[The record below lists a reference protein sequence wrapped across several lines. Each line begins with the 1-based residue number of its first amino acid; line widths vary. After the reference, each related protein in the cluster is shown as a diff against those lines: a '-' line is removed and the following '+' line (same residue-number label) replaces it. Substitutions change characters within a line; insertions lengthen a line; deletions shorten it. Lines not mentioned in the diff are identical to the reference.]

1 MSWLPKL
8 LATYD
13 ACKGKEPQGSELL
26 MPICHSTQ
34 NAQIEIVLDGAGRFR
49 RASVLEKIQGVT
61 LIPCTEASGGRSGK
75 KPVNHPLHDKLQY
88 LAKDFTLWGGEVT
101 IGFAKD
107 PAEPYRDYLQS
118 LLDWAAADPH
128 PTLQAVLADT
138 TFAVRE

>member
-13 ACKGKEPQGSELL
+13 ECKGKEPQGSTPL

-34 NAQIEIVLDGAGRFR
+34 NAQIEIVLDGAGQFR
-49 RASVLEKIQGVT
+49 RASGLEKAQGVT

-88 LAKDFTLWGGEVT
+88 LAQDFTSWDGEVT
-101 IGFAKD
+101 VGFAIV
-107 PAEPYRDYLQS
+107 PAEP
-118 LLDWAAADPH
+118 
-128 PTLQAVLADT
+128 
-138 TFAVRE
+138 

>member
-13 ACKGKEPQGSELL
+13 ACKGKEPEGSAPL

-49 RASVLEKIQGVT
+49 RASVLEKVQGVT

-75 KPVNHPLHDKLQY
+75 KFGQ
-88 LAKDFTLWGGEVT
+88 
-101 IGFAKD
+101 
-107 PAEPYRDYLQS
+107 
-118 LLDWAAADPH
+118 
-128 PTLQAVLADT
+128 PTHADT
-138 TFAVRE
+138 PISQASASTGRTP